1 MLGQL
6 TATSIRPLIWS
17 NCPVG
22 SLGILDDLGSIV
34 KLQQLV
40 QSSEHLCVGVAVHK
54 FPVFIATC
62 AIAMR
67 RLAKGKR
74 SALERTSQ
82 FLSAVALGSVC
93 GQIAVVQQKLAA
105 LAI

>member
-6 TATSIRPLIWS
+6 TTASIRPLIWS

-22 SLGILDDLGSIV
+22 SLGILDDLGSIF
-34 KLQQLV
+34 KQFV

-54 FPVFIATC
+54 FPVLIATC
-62 AIAMR
+62 AIVVR
-67 RLAKGKR
+67 RLAKGKS
-74 SALERTSQ
+74 SALVRTSQ

-93 GQIAVVQQKLAA
+93 VQIAVVQQKLAA